1 MQNTSVISREIVNKK
16 IIFRTPNGQQH
27 NFYDLC
33 RNIDGYK
40 NLLQKKY
47 KVTKGQTV
55 LNALVGF
62 DATAFF
68 IASCEL
74 GMITIISSVTLSS
87 KKLYYERKGEWL
99 DAKTSQV
106 MPIDFYVTRNQ
117 LDLIDKELY
126 DKGKEKFYV
135 DISTTVISGDDIN
148 AWSDFSPNK
157 NLDVNP
163 DDIIMRCTSSGTTG
177 IPKRI
182 EHTHDFMY
190 RLSVRNSKTF
200 YGDIVLTKKFMHGS
214 SFATFFLPTLVSE
227 NVENI
232 LDSRYR
238 KGQSFEGN
246 GVPLRAKLGKRF
258 KLKMLKRV
266 KHIQFPYTKDLE
278 SFLSEDI
285 SYPDLTVYTLAAIR
299 PEWVEYVGTKVK
311 DIVSMYG
318 MSETSGP
325 VLVNKASDINFAPN
339 KFYPL
344 DDFYKLD
351 IKNGH
356 LTINDFESSDR
367 FTKLES
373 AFVFHGRDD
382 IIRVNDVE
390 VPLAKYNSYVS
401 DGTIVV
407 DTLYNKIYLAMWGD
421 NIDINELQS
430 KFDSHH
436 TIDKFASLNKKMFM
450 SGIKL
455 DMLALREF
463 FRSATIKT

>member
-1 MQNTSVISREIVNKK
+1 
-16 IIFRTPNGQQH
+16 
-27 NFYDLC
+27 
-33 RNIDGYK
+33 
-40 NLLQKKY
+40 
-47 KVTKGQTV
+47 
-55 LNALVGF
+55 
-62 DATAFF
+62 
-68 IASCEL
+68 
-74 GMITIISSVTLSS
+74 
-87 KKLYYERKGEWL
+87 
-99 DAKTSQV
+99 
-106 MPIDFYVTRNQ
+106 
-117 LDLIDKELY
+117 
-126 DKGKEKFYV
+126 
-135 DISTTVISGDDIN
+135 
-148 AWSDFSPNK
+148 
-157 NLDVNP
+157 
-163 DDIIMRCTSSGTTG
+163 
-177 IPKRI
+177 
-182 EHTHDFMY
+182 
-190 RLSVRNSKTF
+190 
-200 YGDIVLTKKFMHGS
+200 
-214 SFATFFLPTLVSE
+214 
-227 NVENI
+227 
-232 LDSRYR
+232 
-238 KGQSFEGN
+238 
-246 GVPLRAKLGKRF
+246 
-258 KLKMLKRV
+258 
-266 KHIQFPYTKDLE
+266 
-278 SFLSEDI
+278 
-285 SYPDLTVYTLAAIR
+285 
-299 PEWVEYVGTKVK
+299 
-311 DIVSMYG
+311 